1 MPASSRYRDEVIAV
15 QLHSGGGNDVLLPP
29 NLEKG
34 LFTRVQACTGFIH
47 RAAQRFR
54 QLGHVNLRFAIQLHD
69 DEPSCPSFLID
80 AAADQDPEQLPLIP
94 DFYCLGSQGYAAL
107 RQRFAELPAW
117 HERLPMA
124 LWRGASTG
132 AGELTL
138 DTVPSLQRYQLCRYT
153 LEQPGWLDARLTAVV
168 QTASAEAERA
178 ILQHLVE
185 LDLVRPRMEPEH
197 MGLHRW
203 LVDVD
208 GNVNSWGLRWK
219 LLSGS
224 CILRVHSGRQQWF
237 YRHLK
242 PWNTHVPIAA
252 DLHDLPEKLAWC
264 RCHQAQCADIART
277 GQQVAEQIVSRLGDD
292 MDRSVEIYAERW
304 L

>member
-1 MPASSRYRDEVIAV
+1 MPASSRFRDEVIVV
-15 QLHSGGGNDVLLPP
+15 QLQADGSTQILLPA
-29 NLEKG
+29 NLETG
-34 LFTRVQACTGFIH
+34 LLTRVQACAGFVN

-54 QLGHVNLRFAIQLHD
+54 QLKHPHLRFAIQLHD

-80 AAADQDPEQLPLIP
+80 ASADQNPDQLPLIP

-107 RQRFAELPAW
+107 RHRFAELPSW

-132 AGELTL
+132 AGDLTMQIMHEL
-138 DTVPSLQRYQLCRYT
+138 PRYRICRYAQ
-153 LEQPGWLDARLTAVV
+153 EYPGWLDARFSAVV
-168 QTASAEAERA
+168 QTASAEAERV
-178 ILQHLVE
+178 IRQHLVE
-185 LDLVRPRMEPEH
+185 LDLLRPRMEPNR

-208 GNVNSWGLRWK
+208 GNVNSWGLLWK

-224 CILRVHSGRQQWF
+224 CILRVESSRQQWF
-237 YRHLK
+237 YRHLR
-242 PWNTHVPIAA
+242 PWHTHVPIAA

-264 RCHQAQCADIART
+264 RHHQTQCADIART
-277 GQQVAEQIVSRLGDD
+277 GQRVAEQVVDNLHND
-292 MDRSVEIYAERW
+292 MDRAVEIYAEQW